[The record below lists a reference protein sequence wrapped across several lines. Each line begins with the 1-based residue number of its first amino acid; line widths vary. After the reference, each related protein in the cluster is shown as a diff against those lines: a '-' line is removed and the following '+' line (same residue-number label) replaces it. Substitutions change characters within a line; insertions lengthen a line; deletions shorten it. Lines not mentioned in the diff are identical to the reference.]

1 MPSIKWL
8 LSKEQDLVKAE
19 VDEAE
24 ADVVEGE
31 DDEKALEL
39 EVNKCEMLNYIM
51 QKLLLAPKYKEDN
64 QRNKIFWTC
73 GTIND
78 KMYNVIFYN
87 GRQHSSEETIVGV
100 VSDSI
105 LIVQFTEYFIRLTN
119 KILKPFSYRFVV
131 GYSNDILVFS
141 LDMVMHLE
149 YLRMVMKVLRKN
161 KLYINMKNY
170 NIL

>member
-1 MPSIKWL
+1 
-8 LSKEQDLVKAE
+8 
-19 VDEAE
+19 
-24 ADVVEGE
+24 
-31 DDEKALEL
+31 
-39 EVNKCEMLNYIM
+39 M

-64 QRNKIFWTC
+64 QHNKIFWTC

-87 GRQHSSEETIVGV
+87 GRQHSSEESIVGV

-105 LIVQFTEYFIRLTN
+105 LIVQFAEYFIRLTN
-119 KILKPFSYRFVV
+119 KILKSFSYRFVV
-131 GYSNDILVFS
+131 GYFDNILVFS
-141 LDMVMHLE
+141 LDIVMHLE
-149 YLRMVMKVLRKN
+149 YLRMVMKVLQKN